1 LLRPAEKPAATI
13 NKKAENFILMDPVN
27 EVDVAKSPWQWILV
41 IVMNIAVLTELCIAM
56 YLASND
62 PEDFTAAFMKAFF
75 GMLVPTLVIGFF
87 AKRRL
92 QPVKVRV

>member
-1 LLRPAEKPAATI
+1 
-13 NKKAENFILMDPVN
+13 MDPVN
-27 EVDVAKSPWQWILV
+27 EVDVAKNPGQWILV
-41 IVMNIAVLTELCIAM
+41 IVMNLAVLTELCIAM
-56 YLASND
+56 YLATND

-92 QPVKVRV
+92 RPETLKA

>member
-1 LLRPAEKPAATI
+1 
-13 NKKAENFILMDPVN
+13 MDPVN
-27 EVDVAKSPWQWILV
+27 EVDVAKNPWQWILV
-41 IVMNIAVLTELCIAM
+41 IVMNLAVLKELCIAM
-56 YLASND
+56 YLATND

-92 QPVKVRV
+92 RPETLKA

>member
-1 LLRPAEKPAATI
+1 
-13 NKKAENFILMDPVN
+13 MDPVN
-27 EVDVAKSPWQWILV
+27 EVDVAKNPWHWILV
-41 IVMNIAVLTELCIAM
+41 IVMNLAVLTELCIAM
-56 YLASND
+56 YLAAND

-92 QPVKVRV
+92 RPVTVKA